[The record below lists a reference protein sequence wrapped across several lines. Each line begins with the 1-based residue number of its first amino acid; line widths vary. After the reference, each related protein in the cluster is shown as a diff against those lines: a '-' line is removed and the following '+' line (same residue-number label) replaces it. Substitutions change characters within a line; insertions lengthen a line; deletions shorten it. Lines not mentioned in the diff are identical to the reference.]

1 MDYRD
6 RRPDGPWPGEQC
18 RNRAVSAERGT
29 GVNGL
34 ARPTQLLKWL
44 TAAVVSVGIVL
55 GSGLVLVAV
64 VTQAGSTDTW
74 NRWSSAGQ
82 AFGVLTA
89 VFSGFA
95 LAALVIT
102 FWMQLQELKAQR
114 TELCQQR
121 ELLAQAQTAL
131 HRSAEADIRALHTD
145 LMKMA
150 IDDNDLADVWPPLQ
164 SGLLPRRNRQYLYA
178 NLVIQH
184 AWLNIQIRDY
194 SEAEMRNNLRHL
206 FASPLI
212 REYWADTQA
221 RRERLL
227 VPGTPEFAFNE
238 IADEV
243 FREQVDPPSKGWRPS
258 GPPPDQEA
266 A

>member
-1 MDYRD
+1 MARVGRY
-6 RRPDGPWPGEQC
+6 C
-18 RNRAVSAERGT
+18 RNRVVSAERGT
-29 GVNGL
+29 GVNGF
-34 ARPTQLLKWL
+34 ARLTQLLKWS
-44 TAAVVSVGIVL
+44 TIAVVSIGTVL
-55 GSGLVLVAV
+55 GGGLALVAI
-64 VTQAGSTDTW
+64 VTQGGSNDTW

-114 TELCQQR
+114 MELCQQR

-164 SGLLPRRNRQYLYA
+164 PGLRPRQNRQYLYA

-184 AWLNIQIRDY
+184 AWLNVQIRDY
-194 SEAEMRNNLRHL
+194 SEAEMRNNLRYL
-206 FASPLI
+206 LASPVI
-212 REYWADTQA
+212 RQYWADTQA
-221 RRERLL
+221 TRERLL
-227 VPGTPEFAFNE
+227 VPGTPEFVFNE

-243 FREQVDPPSKGWRPS
+243 FREQANTPSKGWQPV
-258 GPPPDQEA
+258 GPPPAQEA